1 MKTNFYY
8 FIFLFLLMSCV
19 SEKNSPEFIEKT
31 TGRYL
36 FNANEIIEIYFKES
50 VLYAKWRGK
59 DDIKPLKINDS
70 SFYFKEINEKLIFI
84 SSPKTHIQLAEKRE
98 HEGVKY
104 EFKKMKKGDKT
115 PKEYFDSNQFDKALN
130 SFLLIQ
136 KNDSLN
142 AVIRESRLNRMG
154 YNYLRE
160 NEFKKAIEIFKIN
173 VALYPKSSNVYD
185 SLGDAYLSNKDTVK
199 AVENYQ
205 KSLVFNN
212 KNRNAIKALKKI
224 SKK

>member
-8 FIFLFLLMSCV
+8 FIFLFLFISCV

-36 FNANEIIEIYFKES
+36 FNANETIEIYFKES

-59 DDIKPLKINDS
+59 EDIKPLKVSDS
-70 SFYFKEINEKLIFI
+70 SFYFKEINEKLQFVFH
-84 SSPKTHIQLAEKRE
+84 PKTHIKLAEKRE

-104 EFKKMKKGDKT
+104 QFEKMDKGEKT
-115 PKEYFDSNQFDKALN
+115 PREYFDNDQFDKALS
-130 SFLLIQ
+130 SFLRIQ
-136 KNDSLN
+136 KKDSLN
-142 AVIRESRLNRMG
+142 TVIKEHRINRMG
-154 YNYLRE
+154 YNYIRE

-185 SLGDAYLSNKDTVK
+185 SLADAYLLDKDTVN
-199 AVENYQ
+199 AVKYYN
-205 KSLVFNN
+205 KSLEFNN
-212 KNRNAIKALKKI
+212 NNRNAVRALEKINKK
-224 SKK
+224 

>member
-1 MKTNFYY
+1 MKTNYYY

-59 DDIKPLKINDS
+59 EDIKPLKVNDS

-84 SSPKTHIQLAEKRE
+84 SSPKTYIKLAEKRE

-104 EFKKMKKGDKT
+104 QFEKMEEGEKT
-115 PKEYFDSNQFDKALN
+115 PKEYFDNHQFDKALN

-136 KNDSLN
+136 KSDSLN
-142 AVIRESRLNRMG
+142 VVIRERNLNRMG
-154 YNYLRE
+154 YNYIRE

-185 SLGDAYLSNKDTVK
+185 ALADAYLLDKDTIK
-199 AVENYQ
+199 AVENYE
-205 KSLVFNN
+205 KSLVFNTD
-212 KNRNAIKALKKI
+212 NRNAKRKLKKI
-224 SKK
+224 NKK